1 MKKVY
6 RQANLLLGDITKVTP
21 SSKVVGDLAQFMVTN
36 KLTPEQVIDRAEELA
51 FPASVIDY
59 FMGGLGQPPYGF
71 PEPLRTK
78 VLRGKKPLEGRPGA
92 DMQPVDFD
100 NVQKELNAK
109 YERHVRCVCP
119 LLFLLPHFPLSD
131 VDVMSSLMYPKVFDE
146 FKRRRAE
153 HGPVDKLPTKVFI
166 VGLDNGES
174 CEASAC

>member
-1 MKKVY
+1 MFTLLQAFSLGLGDRFSEVKKVY

-51 FPASVIDY
+51 FPTSVIDY

-92 DMQPVDFD
+92 DLQPVDFD
-100 NVQKELNAK
+100 SVHKELNAK
-109 YERHVRCVCP
+109 YERHIR
-119 LLFLLPHFPLSD
+119 
-131 VDVMSSLMYPKVFDE
+131 
-146 FKRRRAE
+146 
-153 HGPVDKLPTKVFI
+153 
-166 VGLDNGES
+166 
-174 CEASAC
+174 